1 MQETTPSVS
10 KGADP
15 KNYAESLS
23 ALRNFIISNVVFLG
37 EIPSSAVT
45 FQSDEA
51 TNSVDFS
58 LRAKYF
64 GERLVE
70 LGVDECSSDDQGNPI
85 GLIKGK
91 DPSLPPIL
99 ITTELDSLYEPKEEY
114 HYSLD
119 EEWIYGP
126 GIMDNVAGAAAA
138 LSLPVV
144 MPRLGLQ
151 LSSDLLIAGFA
162 GTMRKKQGITCVD
175 YFLANMN
182 RKPRG
187 AIILKGGEFGRLNY
201 YTEAVVR
208 ANIQCTGRADS
219 IGNRN
224 MIVAATSIVDSILAI
239 RLPQKPRTE
248 IVIGRFEGGFK
259 YGVPA
264 PSAIVGIEVRSTS
277 NTEINRVMEK
287 IATLVERM
295 RYEQGVDVRIET
307 AAQLGAASLG
317 FEHPLTRAAVTML
330 YALGEEP
337 RIYPSVSELIYFL
350 ERSIPA
356 VTIGVASGSDWHQN
370 RARVRVSSFY
380 KGLAQVVSLIQ
391 AIDEGACDAQ

>member
-1 MQETTPSVS
+1 MQETSPNVS

-15 KNYAESLS
+15 KAYAESLA
-23 ALRNFIISNVVFLG
+23 ALRDLIIGNVVFLG
-37 EIPSSAVT
+37 EIPSTAVT

-51 TNSVDFS
+51 PGSVDYS

-70 LGVDECSSDDQGNPI
+70 LGVDECSSDDQGNPVGI
-85 GLIKGK
+85 IKGK
-91 DPSLPPIL
+91 DSSLPPIL
-99 ITTELDSLYEPKEEY
+99 VTTELDSLYEPKEEY

-138 LSLPVV
+138 LCLPEALR
-144 MPRLGLQ
+144 RLGLQ

-162 GTMRKKQGITCVD
+162 GTMRKKQGIAAVD
-175 YFLANMN
+175 YFLANLN

-187 AIILKGGEFGRLNY
+187 AVILKGGEFGRLNY

-208 ANIQCTGRADS
+208 ANILCTGRPGS
-219 IGNRN
+219 SGSRN
-224 MIVAATSIVDSILAI
+224 MIVAATGIVDSLLAI

-337 RIYPSVSELIYFL
+337 HIYPSVSELIYFL

-356 VTIGVASGSDWHQN
+356 VTIGVANGSDWHQEQ
-370 RARVRVSSFY
+370 ARIRVSSIY
-380 KGLAQVVSLIQ
+380 KGLAQAVSIIQ
-391 AIDEGACDAQ
+391 SIDEGACDA

>member
-1 MQETTPSVS
+1 MQETKENAS

-15 KNYAESLS
+15 KAYAETI
-23 ALRNFIISNVVFLG
+23 AELRDFIIGNVVFLG

-51 TNSVDFS
+51 TNSVDYS

-64 GERLVE
+64 GERLIEV
-70 LGVDECSSDDQGNPI
+70 GVDECSADDHGNPVGI
-85 GLIKGK
+85 LKGR

-99 ITTELDSLYEPKEEY
+99 IATELDSLFEPKDEY

-138 LSLPVV
+138 LCLPEAFR
-144 MPRLGLQ
+144 RLGLQ
-151 LSSDLLIAGFA
+151 LSSDLLIAGFT
-162 GTMRKKQGITCVD
+162 GTMRKKHGIAAVD
-175 YFLANMN
+175 YFLANLN

-187 AIILKGGEFGRLNY
+187 ALILKGGEFGRLNY

-208 ANIQCTGRADS
+208 ANILCTGRSDS
-219 IGNRN
+219 SSNRN
-224 MIVAATSIVDSILAI
+224 MIVAATGIVDSLLAI

-277 NTEINRVMEK
+277 NTEINRVMER

-330 YALGEEP
+330 YALGQEP

-356 VTIGVASGSDWHQN
+356 VTIGMANGMDWHQDQS
-370 RARVRVSSFY
+370 RVRVSSFY
-380 KGLAQVVSLIQ
+380 KGLAQAVSLIQ
-391 AIDEGACDAQ
+391 AIDEGACDA